1 MAEADYHDETI
12 AGCVNDLQ
20 NIKGLV
26 FTEISQAIA
35 NAENADMAAAH
46 LALDE
51 ALSRLASMRSDLDDL
66 AYAAE
71 RKADWLAEQEEAG
84 R

>member
-1 MAEADYHDETI
+1 MAESDYYDETI
-12 AGCVNDLQ
+12 AERLRDLAAS
-20 NIKGLV
+20 KTLV
-26 FTEISQAIA
+26 YGQMCEAIA
-35 NAENADMAAAH
+35 HAESADMAAAH

-66 AYAAE
+66 AYEAE